1 MEGPFAPEDKSVG
14 GCPCGAEASG
24 GGVFGKYGFSL
35 LPAKDGAWSQKDK
48 TSGEELGLF
57 DAFKEDPLGAI
68 LQSCYSLVWIVTA
81 ILVFIVI
88 IMYMSSAVFKTDPPE
103 NLLKPTMI
111 FGFVTLILSALT
123 YMAVNVRQGSK

>member
-35 LPAKDGAWSQKDK
+35 LPAKDGAWSQKGKDDQ
-48 TSGEELGLF
+48 ELGLF
-57 DAFKEDPLGAI
+57 DAFKEDPFGAI
-68 LQSCYSLVWIVTA
+68 LQSCYSLVWVVTA

-88 IMYMSSAVFKTDPPE
+88 IMYMSSAFFKTDAPDS
-103 NLLKPTMI
+103 LLKPTMI
-111 FGFVTLILSALT
+111 FGFVTVILSALT
-123 YMAVNVRQGSK
+123 YLFVNVRQSK